1 MHRLLLVL
9 PLVACSGDDGN
20 ALPVDAPANIDAPGP
35 GPSVCL
41 VPATYGAQGD
51 KVGTPLMGMASTV
64 SITIDAGPP
73 RDNFFVKL
81 VGGKGAFAGGTPTT
95 GTFTL
100 SGADL
105 DFNNCGLC
113 VNIIADIVAMQGP
126 SKFYFAT
133 GGSVTITNVNPLAGS
148 LSNVTFHEVSAAG
161 APTNSGCTTKID
173 SITFSAI

>member
-1 MHRLLLVL
+1 MRRLLLVL

-20 ALPVDAPANIDAPGP
+20 APLDAPANIDAPGP

-51 KVGTPLMGMASTV
+51 KVGMPLTGNPTSV

-73 RDNFFVKL
+73 RDAFFIKL
-81 VGGKGAFAGGTPTT
+81 VAAKGVFAGGLAT
-95 GTFTL
+95 GTYTL

-133 GGSVTITNVNPLAGS
+133 AGSVTITSTQPVAGS
-148 LSNVTFHEVSAAG
+148 LSNVMLHEVSAAG
-161 APTNSGCTTKID
+161 APTNSGCTTQID
-173 SITFSAI
+173 SMTFSSI